1 MGLLRHR
8 MSRESFAERCNLSE
22 VELSEM
28 LEGGEVSG
36 GVLSEYAA
44 LENEGVALEVLE
56 EVVEVKEL
64 DTCVFG
70 RPVRN
75 SRLQIVVFGDG
86 REGKVRK
93 KESFRPRAGLPCE
106 VEASAEEGFLT
117 LVGRYRDN
125 GVRLS

>member
-1 MGLLRHR
+1 MGLLRRR

-22 VELSEM
+22 VELSVM

-36 GVLSEYAA
+36 SVLSEYAA

-56 EVVEVKEL
+56 EVEEVKEL

-75 SRLQIVVFGDG
+75 SRLQIIVFGDG
-86 REGKVRK
+86 REGKARK

-106 VEASAEEGFLT
+106 VEVSAEEGFLT

>member
-1 MGLLRHR
+1 MGLLRRR

-86 REGKVRK
+86 R
-93 KESFRPRAGLPCE
+93 
-106 VEASAEEGFLT
+106 
-117 LVGRYRDN
+117 
-125 GVRLS
+125 